1 MPVAA
6 YRVDKSSTN
15 MLSNRFR
22 PFGAIFIGIV
32 ARIWGSKSPA
42 GQVTRRMKNPTIN
55 AQSAAFARRLSV
67 SSGKTR
73 LFAIDKSIRTSTSVC
88 RPQSFLN
95 TNSDNVN

>member
-22 PFGAIFIGIV
+22 PFSAIFIGIV

-42 GQVTRRMKNPTIN
+42 GQVTRRMKNP
-55 AQSAAFARRLSV
+55 
-67 SSGKTR
+67 
-73 LFAIDKSIRTSTSVC
+73 
-88 RPQSFLN
+88 
-95 TNSDNVN
+95 